1 MKGKFKKF
9 IATLLAAVTCL
20 TMGACAGN
28 DVVNPDNPD
37 IPGIDD
43 EQIDSSKTQLYV
55 FNFYGGYGADWLA
68 AAKKKYEDLHKDDV
82 YEEGKKG
89 IQIYVNNQ
97 KSNAGAVQS
106 QILDNRDEVYF
117 TEYAYYYSMKAE
129 GVLGDI
135 TDAVTADLKSFG
147 DKDGST
153 IESKL
158 TAEQKAYFG
167 VSESDGKTHYYA
179 IPHYSAYTG
188 IIYDID
194 LFDENLYYFAKT
206 PTGSALE
213 ELFVADNTVAR
224 SAGPDGVEGTDDD
237 GLPATYDEFFKLCEY
252 IKQGAATPLVW
263 TGANYKDYLNSFMT
277 SLATDYEGLD
287 QMMLNYTL
295 SDSATDLG
303 TAQNGQFVKDA
314 SATAITESNGYEL
327 ARQAGKYYAL
337 QFVEKICRND
347 NYHFGSTFNSAYSHM
362 NAQEDFLYSG
372 KDGETDPIAMLI
384 DGIWWESEA
393 TPTFNEMTSNMG
405 EQYSKANRNFG
416 FMPFPKATQEKVAEG
431 KKTLYDHIFSMCFMK
446 ANIEEWK
453 KPIAYDFIKF
463 VNSDAQLVEYSQI
476 TDTPKALN
484 YTMDDAQL
492 DKMSPFGRSVIKAK
506 QSSDIVYPF
515 STAKKYVNNQS
526 SFAMAEMFRTSI
538 GSSEYQWAA
547 NAFHENNSLTVDA
560 YFGGMKTY
568 TQNNWSKLA

>member
-68 AAKKKYEDLHKDDV
+68 AAKKKYEDMHKDDV
-82 YEEGKKG
+82 YEAGKKG

-135 TDAVTADLKSFG
+135 TDAVTADLKSF
-147 DKDGST
+147 DNKDGST

-167 VSESDGKTHYYA
+167 VPEDDGKTHYYA

-206 PTGSALE
+206 PTGSTLE

-295 SDSATDLG
+295 SGSATDLG

-347 NYHFGSTFNSAYSHM
+347 NYHFESTFNSAYSHM

>member
-147 DKDGST
+147 DKDGPT

-213 ELFVADNTVAR
+213 DLFVADNTVAR
-224 SAGPDGVEGTDDD
+224 SAGPDGVEGNDDD

-295 SDSATDLG
+295 SGSATDLG

-347 NYHFGSTFNSAYSHM
+347 NYHFESTFNSAYSHM

-484 YTMDDAQL
+484 YTMDEAQL

-538 GSSEYQWAA
+538 GSGEYQWAA